1 MPSRYRK
8 LSKEL
13 HLSGPGPKRIL
24 ALDGG
29 GLKGILTLGYLETL
43 EQLLRQRHGN
53 DPDFRLS
60 DYFDLIAGTSTGA
73 IIAACLALG
82 MSVVEVLEKYQKL
95 GRNVFSR
102 DWLRQGVIR
111 ARYDKGRLE
120 SELKSVFG
128 SDTTLESD
136 QLRTGLLVMSKRLD
150 TGSPWPMS
158 NNPKGKYFRN
168 TDSTSHWIS
177 NADYPLWKVVR
188 ASTAAPTFFDP
199 EEITIIER
207 PGMKPEKGQFVDG
220 GVSPFNNPALQAF
233 LFATLK
239 GYNLSWSSGADNLL
253 LVSVGTGRSD
263 PSNDTTSLAAT
274 GAITALMSLMND
286 CGNLV
291 ETMMQWLSASETSRV
306 IDSECGDL
314 RGDILGGKPMLT
326 YLRYDMALTKENA
339 VSLCPDLALQLGEQ
353 LNNINAM
360 DNPLTMDLMLA
371 MARKLAQDS
380 IHDSQFEPRFD
391 LPQA

>member
-1 MPSRYRK
+1 MPPHYRQ
-8 LSKEL
+8 LSKDL
-13 HLSGPGPKRIL
+13 HLLGPGPKRIL

-29 GLKGILTLGYLETL
+29 GLKGILTLGYLEAL
-43 EQLLRQRHGN
+43 EQRLRQRHGN

-82 MSVVEVLEKYQKL
+82 MSVGEVLEKYQKL

-120 SELKSVFG
+120 SELKTVFG
-128 SDTTLESD
+128 SDTTLGSD
-136 QLRTGLLVMSKRLD
+136 RLRTGLLVMAKRLD

-158 NNPKGKYFRN
+158 NNPKGKFFRN
-168 TDSTSHWIS
+168 NDSTSHLIS

-199 EEITIIER
+199 EEITIIEQ
-207 PGMKPEKGQFVDG
+207 PGMKPERGQFVDG
-220 GVSPFNNPALQAF
+220 GVSPFNNPSLQAL

-239 GYNLSWSSGADNLL
+239 GYNLNWSTGADNLL

-263 PSNDTTSLAAT
+263 PSNDPQSLAAA

-291 ETMMQWLSASETSRV
+291 ETMMQWLSSSATNRV

-314 RGDILGGKPMLT
+314 SGDVLGGKPMLT
-326 YLRYDMALTKENA
+326 YIRYDTALSKENA
-339 VSLCPDLALQLGEQ
+339 ISLCPELALPLGER
-353 LNNINAM
+353 LNDIHAM
-360 DNPLTMDLMLA
+360 DNPETMDLMLA

-380 IHDSQFEPRFD
+380 VHDNQFEPRFD

>member
-1 MPSRYRK
+1 MPPRYRK

-82 MSVVEVLEKYQKL
+82 MSVGEVLEKYQKL

-291 ETMMQWLSASETSRV
+291 ETMMQWLSASATSRV

>member
-1 MPSRYRK
+1 MPSRYRQ
-8 LSKEL
+8 LSKDL

-29 GLKGILTLGYLETL
+29 GLKGIMTLGYLEAL

-82 MSVVEVLEKYQKL
+82 MSVQEVLAKYQKL

-102 DWLRQGVIR
+102 DWMRQGVIR

-120 SELKSVFG
+120 SELKTVFG
-128 SDTTLESD
+128 SDTTLGSD

-150 TGSPWPMS
+150 TGSAWPMS
-158 NNPKGKYFRN
+158 NNPKGKYFLN
-168 TDSTSHWIS
+168 TTSTSHWIS

-207 PGMKPEKGQFVDG
+207 PGMQPEKGQFVDG

-263 PSNDTTSLAAT
+263 PSNDTTSLAAA

-286 CGNLV
+286 CNNLV
-291 ETMMQWLSASETSRV
+291 ETMMQWLSSSATSRV

-314 RGDILGGKPMLT
+314 GGDVLGGKPMLT

-339 VSLCPDLALQLGEQ
+339 ISLCPELALQLGEQ
-353 LNNINAM
+353 LNKIHAM
-360 DNPLTMDLMLA
+360 DNPETMDLILA

>member
-391 LPQA
+391 LPQT